1 MTKFTARNVRPIGV
15 NPAPAERHAEYAV
28 RLGLPF
34 PLLSDPDLALARAYG
49 AVHPGGASLSRTVV
63 LIGEGG
69 LIRWAHPGAPGADL
83 VLEALDDE

>member
-1 MTKFTARNVRPIGV
+1 MTKFAARNVRPIGV
-15 NPAPAERHAEYAV
+15 NPAPAERHAEHAA

-49 AVHPGGASLSRTVV
+49 AVHPGGAALSRTVV
-63 LIGEGG
+63 LVGQGG
-69 LIRWAHPGAPGADL
+69 VVRWAQPGAPGADL